1 MNFFLSNGF
10 LLPFLVL
17 ALAPLLLH
25 LFAKTKPRIYKF
37 SSNMFLK
44 RSARKS
50 MRMKRPYDILLLILR
65 TLLFLAII
73 AIFLKP
79 VLSLFPGS
87 GLAGTKTMVLI
98 VDVSASM
105 GVHEGGRTRMA
116 AACAEAADIIT
127 SLSSNDKANIVWLQ
141 ATPTA
146 EYPVAGSNLAGLRDA
161 LLRKEITNE
170 SGNVD
175 EALKVAFE
183 MLRDIKGRKQIC
195 IISDYQASQWEGRN
209 FQAPDDIDIVN
220 IKIGKKFIG
229 NLALS
234 RILASP
240 SEPLPGESV
249 DITCELKNFSPEP
262 RCCTVFFR
270 AGEVRRNRK
279 IMIPANNSSTAL
291 FKAVFRKPGIVP
303 LEFFIGSD
311 DFPPDN
317 NINGLLQVRD
327 NIRVAFVKSRKY
339 PAWFWN
345 RALRAL
351 PFIKL
356 TVVSPEDGK
365 LDLQPYEVCLVSG
378 WDGRYIEEFREF
390 MQNGNTLICSPAP
403 ELDGSKLAAL
413 AGITSKAGFSGKI
426 PIETG
431 EKPYFLKLNMP
442 SDPIFKLFASG
453 EYGDP
458 AGGEFLSRLSLNP
471 ELNKLGKSLIAFADG
486 VPALIRFKEGAGR
499 LYLWNLPLA
508 PEASHWGSRI
518 QFLPFMAEL
527 VLKGKSHTGKH
538 FPVYYPGG
546 KMSLELN
553 SGISAKAVKLFNP
566 EDKPVAVKDS
576 MNGGKPLVRS
586 CPVDVC
592 GLYSWKYHG
601 SRIGYGIVNFPVVES
616 DLRQLPKSKLA
627 RFGAMVSGSREL
639 RVLDQGLDLWP
650 MLLAA
655 AVVLLILESLVMF
668 FGRNKIGSK
677 A

>member
-10 LLPFLVL
+10 VLPFLIL

-79 VLSLFPGS
+79 VLSLFPES
-87 GLAGTKTMVLI
+87 GLSGTKTMVLI

-141 ATPTA
+141 AAPAA

-161 LLRKEITNE
+161 LLRKEVTNE

-175 EALKVAFE
+175 EALKMAFE
-183 MLRDIKGRKQIC
+183 MLRKIEGRKQIC
-195 IISDYQASQWEGRN
+195 IISDYQASQWQGRN
-209 FQAPDDIDIVN
+209 FQAPDDVEIVN
-220 IKIGKKFIG
+220 IKVGKKFIG
-229 NLALS
+229 NLALT

-240 SEPLPGESV
+240 SEPLPGESA

-270 AGEVRRNRK
+270 AGEVRQNRK

-291 FKAVFRKPGIVP
+291 FKVAFRKPGMVP
-303 LEFFIGSD
+303 LEFSIGSD

-327 NIRVAFVKSRKY
+327 NIKVALVQFRKY
-339 PAWFWN
+339 PAWFWE
-345 RALRAL
+345 RALRSL

-356 TVVSPEDGK
+356 TVISPDGK

-378 WDGRYIEEFREF
+378 WNGQYPDELREF

-413 AGITSKAGFSGKI
+413 AGISGKSGFLRKN
-426 PIETG
+426 PDGDREDAVFTETRRSFRTG
-431 EKPYFLKLNMP
+431 FQAVRQRRIRRPRRRRISVQTQPE
-442 SDPIFKLFASG
+442 SG
-453 EYGDP
+453 FE
-458 AGGEFLSRLSLNP
+458 
-471 ELNKLGKSLIAFADG
+471 
-486 VPALIRFKEGAGR
+486 
-499 LYLWNLPLA
+499 
-508 PEASHWGSRI
+508 
-518 QFLPFMAEL
+518 
-527 VLKGKSHTGKH
+527 
-538 FPVYYPGG
+538 
-546 KMSLELN
+546 
-553 SGISAKAVKLFNP
+553 
-566 EDKPVAVKDS
+566 
-576 MNGGKPLVRS
+576 
-586 CPVDVC
+586 
-592 GLYSWKYHG
+592 
-601 SRIGYGIVNFPVVES
+601 
-616 DLRQLPKSKLA
+616 
-627 RFGAMVSGSREL
+627 
-639 RVLDQGLDLWP
+639 
-650 MLLAA
+650 
-655 AVVLLILESLVMF
+655 
-668 FGRNKIGSK
+668 
-677 A
+677 